1 MVACLG
7 LLQSAGAL
15 AHNDLPA
22 RVHQAY
28 SHLERLTAR
37 GKTPIKVTVAVLQ
50 VGNLDEIA
58 DQPYSQLVS
67 LNSGYTTDLSIRN
80 VGNALAYELEFRQ
93 ETINTEGLIA
103 GRPVG
108 RFTLGEFWT
117 AAQRLEAMVR
127 AEELEEVDAK
137 HLTESLF
144 APTGPPDGAPGKAY
158 QDAAPPVSF
167 FQRYARYRVEVQSG
181 DLRLRYNA
189 LALHVVRPKP
199 LTLFVDPV
207 LWMIDRA
214 PLDERRLS
222 ELVAVQAESELDFV
236 SASDPLAKVS
246 GICDTWTLEY
256 HPPDWSDGP
265 DVGTLHHINGQHS
278 ARVEAGYECSCDSSC
293 NSTCIPLT
301 VAEAREFGQIL
312 TRDDAGG
319 GEIIGHRVVQDTIS
333 SGGHGQPGAGARC
346 GVGAGACVKPC
357 LAGILCT
364 VTIAFGP
371 VEVELPSFCMVSA
384 SLLKNADC
392 RSCTLLQPPCPACT
406 LPDGSRQEC
415 GRTVN
420 CPLTRRNCGSC
431 PLVGQVCDETVGSPT
446 RGKCIIGCDG
456 DNLCEPERGENCGN
470 CLACRCPSGQSCNL
484 FTQPPR
490 CESNLPPPPVCGD
503 GRCEGNENWSSCCF
517 DCGCAGTGFPNDK
530 VCQGLPPGQCVCT
543 QPAIGNCGFAPN
555 GCGELTYLGTCPS
568 PQNCINNFCNGGGAP
583 TCPNGICG
591 PGENQSN
598 CCRDCGC
605 PLGFDCTGGGPGT
618 CTGGGSC
625 VPSDACTSGSTTLCA
640 GTRWSNNCGRYVV
653 CDITMCQ
660 PGQTCLFGACASPS
674 GGGGNGGGNGD
685 GGGGCE
691 CDPDGDG
698 LVTEE
703 ECTQCCGGSIENNQ
717 CVA

>member
-7 LLQSAGAL
+7 LLYPAASGAQK
-15 AHNDLPA
+15 DLPT
-22 RVHQAY
+22 RVREAY
-28 SHLERLTAR
+28 SRLEQFTAR
-37 GKTPIKVTVAVLQ
+37 GKMPIKITVAVHE
-50 VGNLDEIA
+50 VGDTHEIA
-58 DQPYSQLVS
+58 DKPYPDLVS
-67 LNSGYTTDLSIRN
+67 LDTGYTTDLSVRR
-80 VGNALAYELEFRQ
+80 VHDQVAYDLEFRR
-93 ETINTEGLIA
+93 ENIDSKA
-103 GRPVG
+103 VVG
-108 RFTLGEFWT
+108 KRRVDTFTLAEVW
-117 AAQRLEAMVR
+117 AAALRLQEITG
-127 AEELEEVDAK
+127 AEGFEIRDERWLEEQLLAPEVPAQEASAK
-137 HLTESLF
+137 S
-144 APTGPPDGAPGKAY
+144 GPSPED
-158 QDAAPPVSF
+158 PPSVRF
-167 FQRYARYRVEVQSG
+167 FQRYARYRVGIKAGEF
-181 DLRLRYNA
+181 RLDYEA
-189 LALHVVRPKP
+189 LALHVSTPGR

-207 LWMIDRA
+207 LWMLDRMT
-214 PLDERRLS
+214 LDERRL
-222 ELVAVQAESELDFV
+222 EALLTQQAAEEPDLLSG
-236 SASDPLAKVS
+236 LAGSKVS
-246 GICDTWTLEY
+246 GICDSYMVEY
-256 HPPDWSDGP
+256 HPPGWTDGP
-265 DVGTLHHINGQHS
+265 NVGVFEHVSGSHS
-278 ARVEAGYECSCDSSC
+278 AFIEGAYACSCESNC
-293 NSTCIPLT
+293 QSTCFALADPQALEVGVT
-301 VAEAREFGQIL
+301 QSQL
-312 TRDDAGG
+312 P
-319 GEIIGHRVVQDTIS
+319 
-333 SGGHGQPGAGARC
+333 SGGVLIHRTVEDTLESGSGHAEPGAGALC
-346 GVGAGACVKPC
+346 DVAGGACVVPC
-357 LAGILCT
+357 VLGAVCSVAVSYGG
-364 VTIAFGP
+364 F
-371 VEVELPSFCMVSA
+371 EVQLPQFCMVGATLRRNGSC
-384 SLLKNADC
+384 K
-392 RSCTLLQPPCPACT
+392 SCTLSQLCPACT
-406 LPDGSRQEC
+406 LPDGTPQEC